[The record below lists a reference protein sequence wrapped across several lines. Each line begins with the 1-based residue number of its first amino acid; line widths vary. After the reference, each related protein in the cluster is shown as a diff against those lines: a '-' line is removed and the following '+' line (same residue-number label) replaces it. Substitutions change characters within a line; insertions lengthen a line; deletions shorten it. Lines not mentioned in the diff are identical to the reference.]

1 MVVLASVPSP
11 STSSAHTASRQGS
24 TCFIVVSSGCRI
36 AAPQRKEHIHI
47 ALGNRTVWHHH
58 ANRADGCIPDVFV
71 SLHWARR
78 HFDWIARVGSRR
90 QLDLRHSRC
99 VSSCCFRICLQAY
112 LCMCSFC
119 CFIFSRSL
127 SLPLSC
133 YPAARMFFQHCRLPR
148 SKPRQSVI
156 LRLCSTCS
164 HGLDEYSGTR
174 RVPL

>member
-24 TCFIVVSSGCRI
+24 TCLIVVSSGCRI

-112 LCMCSFC
+112 VCMSSFC
-119 CFIFSRSL
+119 CFIFSRFFVPAFEL
-127 SLPLSC
+127 LSC
-133 YPAARMFFQHCRLPR
+133 RQDVFPTLSSFALKAEAIRHFTTLFNVFAR
-148 SKPRQSVI
+148 
-156 LRLCSTCS
+156 T
-164 HGLDEYSGTR
+164 G
-174 RVPL
+174 